1 MQNKQ
6 HDLIKTG
13 DPDSFE
19 QIQDRNG
26 EVVLAYCRRCKE
38 AEAGLKPQCPGKPSN
53 PFNKL
58 FLVYRPSGRYFPAF
72 WALMWGTGVAG
83 GVHISGRNIGATQAK
98 PTKRQQRRMLKE
110 WKKSLHEFGD
120 ALSRVSRASVNMAT
134 SGHDWAGRIEIKQ
147 PVYIEVATT
156 DGHSEQVLAGYE

>member
-1 MQNKQ
+1 MRNRQ

-26 EVVLAYCRRCKE
+26 EVALAYCRRCKE

-98 PTKRQQRRMLKE
+98 PTKRQQRHMLKE
-110 WKKSLHEFGD
+110 WKKSLYEFGD
-120 ALSRVSRASVNMAT
+120 TLSRAPADPDRDGWDRSNEGDELAPCREAVHREDAETSAT
-134 SGHDWAGRIEIKQ
+134 MSNLI
-147 PVYIEVATT
+147 
-156 DGHSEQVLAGYE
+156 